1 MGPIGSAV
9 LAFIGYRQI
18 EKQSILSCFLILCF
32 FLFSFLRNVVWCFQN
47 IMDNI
52 IISFYKEIIWYNHKY
67 IFFNIFKENTTFFRV
82 FYNKYLFYNLLM
94 QTFISHAQL
103 FSERSK
109 RTLYYL
115 SVVTWLTFIFKGY
128 DRLIFMSL
136 VHLLWF
142 IHN

>member
-1 MGPIGSAV
+1 MCGPVQNLGPIGSAV

-67 IFFNIFKENTTFFRV
+67 IFFNIFKENTSFFRV
-82 FYNKYLFYNLLM
+82 FYNKHLFYNLLM

-103 FSERSK
+103 FSEGGN
-109 RTLYYL
+109 RTLYYFECGNM
-115 SVVTWLTFIFKGY
+115 TYFYF
-128 DRLIFMSL
+128 
-136 VHLLWF
+136 
-142 IHN
+142 